1 MFDLFRSRDKAVRI
15 LLGALLVVVGF
26 SMLTYLI
33 PSYNTGAGGN
43 DQVVA
48 RVGKEDISLMYIQ
61 QLIQATVRGRQLP
74 PEVLPNYIPEI
85 VNNVVT
91 DRALAYEAE
100 RMGLQ
105 VNDQQLRQ
113 AIQQMMP
120 SLFPDGKF
128 LGKEAYASLL
138 AQQNL
143 TIPDF
148 EADLKRQLLIT
159 RLRDIALE
167 GTVVTQPEIEAEY
180 RKKNEQ
186 VKIEFV
192 KIAPDKYKSEVQVTP
207 EDLQSYFKANAAQY
221 TIPEKRN
228 LTILIAD
235 QNKLQSTVNP
245 TDDQLRV
252 AYNQDQAQ
260 FRIPETVKVRHILLK
275 TQGKPASEDPK
286 IKAQAEDILKQV
298 KAGANFAALVTKYSE
313 DTASVA
319 SGGVYSVQRNGQMV
333 PEFENAA
340 FSLKPGE
347 STLIKTTYGYHI
359 IQVMQ
364 HDPARIKPFEE
375 AKADLAAQWKKQR
388 VNDLMQQISDK
399 AQTMLQKDPAHP
411 EKVAAELNMQLVK
424 ADNVE
429 AGKPVPEVGANPD
442 FDQAI
447 SGLKK
452 GEVTPAVAVAG
463 DKIVVAEVT
472 DVIPARPAT
481 LDEVKDKI
489 RDTIVQNRLTVL
501 LQNHSKELVDKARST
516 GDFAKVAKS
525 MGLDVKTSEPFT
537 RSGSVKDVGSA
548 TYLQEAF
555 TRPDGSIIGPI
566 ATPEGTVVAKI
577 VGHIQPDMSKLAE
590 QRASIRDDLKSQK
603 ARDRNSLFE
612 AGVRDELARQ
622 GKIKIYQD
630 VINRLITN
638 YRTS

>member
-1 MFDLFRSRDKAVRI
+1 
-15 LLGALLVVVGF
+15 
-26 SMLTYLI
+26 
-33 PSYNTGAGGN
+33 
-43 DQVVA
+43 
-48 RVGKEDISLMYIQ
+48 
-61 QLIQATVRGRQLP
+61 
-74 PEVLPNYIPEI
+74 
-85 VNNVVT
+85 
-91 DRALAYEAE
+91 
-100 RMGLQ
+100 
-105 VNDQQLRQ
+105 
-113 AIQQMMP
+113 
-120 SLFPDGKF
+120 
-128 LGKEAYASLL
+128 
-138 AQQNL
+138 
-143 TIPDF
+143 
-148 EADLKRQLLIT
+148 
-159 RLRDIALE
+159 
-167 GTVVTQPEIEAEY
+167 
-180 RKKNEQ
+180 
-186 VKIEFV
+186 
-192 KIAPDKYKSEVQVTP
+192 
-207 EDLQSYFKANAAQY
+207 
-221 TIPEKRN
+221 
-228 LTILIAD
+228 
-235 QNKLQSTVNP
+235 
-245 TDDQLRV
+245 
-252 AYNQDQAQ
+252 
-260 FRIPETVKVRHILLK
+260 
-275 TQGKPASEDPK
+275 
-286 IKAQAEDILKQV
+286 
-298 KAGANFAALVTKYSE
+298 
-313 DTASVA
+313 
-319 SGGVYSVQRNGQMV
+319 
-333 PEFENAA
+333 
-340 FSLKPGE
+340 
-347 STLIKTTYGYHI
+347 
-359 IQVMQ
+359 MQ
-364 HDPARIKPFEE
+364 HDAARIKPFEE
-375 AKADLAAQWKKQR
+375 VKADLAAQWKKQR

-489 RDTIVQNRLTVL
+489 RDTIVQNRLAVL
-501 LQNHSKELVDKARST
+501 LQNHAKELVDKARST